1 MLARPSRRT
10 IPTISALAVAAAV
23 LALAPASAPARSTA
37 PSGAAFYKPPRHI
50 PARHG
55 DLIRSRPATAQTS
68 LAAAAST
75 RLVLYSSTSL
85 RGRPIAVSG
94 LVSVPRGHAP
104 KGGWPVISW
113 AHGTTGI
120 ADVCAPSRARS
131 IGTARGNADPTD
143 VAMDAW
149 LRRGYA
155 IVRTDYEGL
164 GTPGPHPYLI
174 GHSEARS
181 VLDIVRAA
189 RRLDPRI
196 GRRLLIAGH
205 SQGGQAALFAA
216 ADAPRWTPELNL
228 RGVIAYAPASQLA
241 FEVRVATKS
250 FTTPSPLSGIGALLV
265 VSAAN
270 DSKAVRLADLLS
282 PAARRLVPQVDRVCL
297 DTLSGK
303 RSWGALAP
311 SQILRP
317 GADTR
322 AVYRVLDA
330 MNPALAIRA
339 PVLLLQGSADQ
350 TVLPLLSD
358 MLVRQ
363 LRAKRDRVEYRM
375 LPGVDHGPAV
385 GAGQRIAL
393 PWLTARLGGR

>member
-1 MLARPSRRT
+1 MLP
-10 IPTISALAVAAAV
+10 ALLVAAVV
-23 LALAPASAPARSTA
+23 LALVPSAAPARATA
-37 PSGAAFYKPPRHI
+37 PSGAAFYTPPRHL

-55 DLIRSRPATAQTS
+55 DLIRWR
-68 LAAAAST
+68 AAS
-75 RLVLYSSTSL
+75 RYSSLPGAAWNRVVLYRSTSL

-94 LVSVPRGHAP
+94 LVAVPRGRAP
-104 KGGWPVISW
+104 RGGWPVISW

-120 ADVCAPSRARS
+120 ADVCAPSRAGRT
-131 IGTARGNADPTD
+131 GTPRGN
-143 VAMDAW
+143 VAYVEGVIGAW

-155 IVRTDYEGL
+155 IVQTDYEGL
-164 GTPGPHPYLI
+164 GTPGTHPYLI

-189 RRLDPRI
+189 RKLDPRI

-216 ADAPRWTPELNL
+216 ADAPRWTPELRL
-228 RGVIAYAPASQLA
+228 RGVVAYAPASQLA

-250 FTTPSPLSGIGALLV
+250 LTTPSPLSGIGALMV
-265 VSAAN
+265 VSAAHA
-270 DSKAVRLADLLS
+270 SSAVKLRDLLS
-282 PAARRLVPQVDRVCL
+282 PAALRLVPQVDRLCL
-297 DTLSGK
+297 DALGGK
-303 RSWGALAP
+303 GSWGALAP

-339 PVLLLQGSADQ
+339 PVLLIQGEADS
-350 TVLPLLSD
+350 TVFPALSD
-358 MLVRQ
+358 MLVGQ
-363 LRAKRDRVEYRM
+363 LRAKRDRVEYRK
-375 LPGVDHGPAV
+375 LPGVDHV
-385 GAGQRIAL
+385 GAPAAGQPIAM
-393 PWLTARLGGR
+393 PWIVARLSRG

>member
-1 MLARPSRRT
+1 MPARLIR
-10 IPTISALAVAAAV
+10 PTMYALAATAAALSV
-23 LALAPASAPARSTA
+23 APAAAPARGTT
-37 PSGAAFYKPPRHI
+37 PSGAAFYAPPRLV
-50 PARHG
+50 PSRHG
-55 DLIRSRPATAQTS
+55 DVIRSRPATGATS
-68 LAAAAST
+68 LTAGAST

-94 LVSVPRGHAP
+94 LVSVPRGRP
-104 KGGWPVISW
+104 PRGGWPVISW

-120 ADVCAPSRARS
+120 ADVCAPSRAR
-131 IGTARGNADPTD
+131 GTGTTHGKVDPTN
-143 VAMDAW
+143 VAMNAW

-164 GTPGPHPYLI
+164 GTPGTHPYLI
-174 GHSEARS
+174 GRSEARS
-181 VLDIVRAA
+181 VLDMVRAA

-216 ADAPRWTPELNL
+216 AEAPRWTPELNL
-228 RGVIAYAPASQLA
+228 RGVIAYAPASQLG

-250 FTTPSPLSGIGALLV
+250 FTTPSGLSGVGALLV
-265 VSAAN
+265 VSAARA
-270 DSKAVRLADLLS
+270 SSAVRLDDVLT
-282 PAARRLVPQVDRVCL
+282 PAARRLVPQVDRICL
-297 DTLSGK
+297 DALSSS

-322 AVYRVLDA
+322 ALYRVLDA

-358 MLVRQ
+358 MLDRQ
-363 LRAKRDRVEYRM
+363 LRAKGDRVEYRT
-375 LPGVDHGPAV
+375 LPGADHGAAV
-385 GAGQRIAL
+385 GAGQPIAL
-393 PWLTARLGGR
+393 PWLVARLGRG